1 MANDGLLFRWIGS
14 VHERYR
20 TPHVAIVLQAIW
32 SCVLI
37 QTNTFR
43 TLFTRVVYTE
53 WIFFAL
59 LAVALYFLRR
69 RPGYAPAYR
78 LPGYWFWCALFVL
91 ASAFIV
97 YMQIRIEPGESAW
110 GLLLVFSGLPI
121 YYIWLRRA
129 PRRLN

>member
-14 VHERYR
+14 VHPQHR
-20 TPHVAIVLQAIW
+20 TPHVAIALQAIW

-59 LAVALYFLRR
+59 LAVALIFLRG
-69 RPGYAPAYR
+69 RPGYAPAYKLPWHR
-78 LPGYWFWCALFVL
+78 LLCGLFAG